1 MAADDQM
8 KHLEFIQ
15 DVIAR
20 MGTNSF
26 LVKGWSVTLV
36 AALFALAAKDSK
48 PDFVIIAFLPCV
60 LFWLLD
66 VYYLQQEKLFRDLY
80 DDVRRFDGTVQP
92 FALQPAKGWKRFK
105 VLLKAAIAPAVWLFH
120 AGVLA
125 AIVGAIFV
133 IKGNICVP

>member
-1 MAADDQM
+1 MAVENHE

-15 DVIAR
+15 NVIAR
-20 MGTNSF
+20 MGSNSF

-36 AALFALAAKDSK
+36 AALFALAARDSR
-48 PDFVIIAFLPCV
+48 PEFVVVAFMPCV

-80 DDVRRFDGTVQP
+80 DRVRKNDGSVEPFSMQP
-92 FALQPAKGWKRFK
+92 VRGWKRFVK
-105 VLLKAAIAPAVWLFH
+105 LLGAIIAPAIWLFH

-125 AIVGAIFV
+125 AIIGAVFV
-133 IKGNICVP
+133 IKWKILI

>member
-1 MAADDQM
+1 MATEDQG

-15 DVIAR
+15 SVIAR

-36 AALFALAAKDSK
+36 AALFALAAKDSN
-48 PDFVIIAFLPCV
+48 PEFVFIAFLPCV

-80 DDVRRFDGTVQP
+80 DSVRKHDVAVEPYSLHT
-92 FALQPAKGWKRFK
+92 AKGWKRFRK
-105 VLLKAAIAPAVWLFH
+105 LLSALIAPAVWLFH
-120 AGVLA
+120 AAVLA
-125 AIVGAIFV
+125 AIMGTIFAIRGKV
-133 IKGNICVP
+133 YIP